1 MTDSYAKILKMM
13 KKTETKSALKL
24 ATMKSATSFEL
35 NGMTFSKDDYLRLQT
50 DVKADTE
57 TYHAATLKAGDTVLV
72 YQLDDTQFILFG
84 KVG

>member
-35 NGMTFSKDDYLRLQT
+35 NGMTFSKDDYLKIGRAH
-50 DVKADTE
+50 V
-57 TYHAATLKAGDTVLV
+57 
-72 YQLDDTQFILFG
+72 
-84 KVG
+84 